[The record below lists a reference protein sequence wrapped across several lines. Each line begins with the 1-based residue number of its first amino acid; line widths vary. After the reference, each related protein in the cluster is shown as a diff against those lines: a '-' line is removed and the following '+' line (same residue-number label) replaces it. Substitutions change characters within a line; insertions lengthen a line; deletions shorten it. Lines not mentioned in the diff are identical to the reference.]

1 MFQKAIPLWHD
12 AGLNTHLIFRADGDF
27 SGAVFRI
34 AAADFYK
41 VYADGAFLGFGPA
54 RAAKGYARVDEYS
67 LTACHEVRIEVA
79 GYGCSSLSTVR
90 QQSFCCAEIVNENT
104 DNKRIRSL
112 FINCFYYLNKLEHS

>member
-12 AGLNTHLIFRADGDF
+12 AGLNTHLIFRAEGDF
-27 SGAVFRI
+27 DRARLRI

-41 VYADGAFLGFGPA
+41 VYIDGAFLGYGPA
-54 RAAKGYARVDEYS
+54 RTAKGYARVDEYS

-90 QQSFCCAEIVNENT
+90 QPSFCCAEIVRDGKILAATGFDFACMRN
-104 DNKRIRSL
+104 
-112 FINCFYYLNKLEHS
+112 H